1 MLHDILRNKFGF
13 ESFKPGQQEIIESI
27 MSQQHTLGILPT
39 GSGKSL
45 CYQIPTYLSGKPTL
59 IISPLI
65 SLMDDQVM
73 QLKINGEKRVTCIH
87 LVWMKLR
94 KSIILNVY
102 DIAASSF

>member
-1 MLHDILRNKFGF
+1 M
-13 ESFKPGQQEIIESI
+13 EV
-27 MSQQHTLGILPT
+27 
-39 GSGKSL
+39 GKSL

-73 QLKINGEKRVTCIH
+73 QLKINGEKRVTGYFT
-87 LVWMKLR
+87 LVWMKSR

-102 DIAASSF
+102 YIAASSLKSRISRNRQILN